1 MAQPQRVSVPLIGP
15 SSKARFEDQQSGETI
30 NLYPETNDPDAKAV
44 IALHAVP
51 GFFRVADLTTHIIG
65 NPSNRGYHIM
75 GGRFFAVIAEKIC
88 EIVVP
93 ADLTAFTAPLILATL
108 STFTGRVGLSD
119 NNGKLVIGDGTGFY
133 VLDLDTHALTPV
145 LSVEGDAI
153 RGTISCWK
161 DGYTLYFERDS
172 SRYFYS
178 TLNDPLTV
186 DDLNFLSA
194 EGSPDF
200 TIAALNLNG
209 EVLIAGTDS
218 MEGHINTGGAD
229 NAFERRAGA
238 LQPIGC
244 AARWSLVACDNACA
258 MVSRNANGQ
267 GQVVRISSA
276 GAAPLVISTPA
287 VEHDLAKVLFST
299 LDRADLT
306 EQITAFSYDESGHR
320 FYVLNLPA
328 VGATVNSPAQSSRTW
343 VYDFVTGLWHRRG
356 YTNPATG
363 LFERI
368 LADHHVLWRGRHY
381 VGPYNVAHILEM
393 SHDYYRDNTLPLIK
407 WRETAGPMSFQGR
420 RWSLNRLEIQGNT
433 GHGRDGGVQGS
444 DPQVMVQFCW
454 DGRWSDPVPRGW
466 GKIGERNARAVW
478 DRCGSGYE
486 LVIRVVCSEPISFA
500 LTAGLADVTLG
511 R

>member
-1 MAQPQRVSVPLIGP
+1 MARVPVPLIGP

-30 NLYPETNDPDAKAV
+30 NLYPETNDADAKAV

-51 GFFRVADLTTHIIG
+51 GFFRVADLTETITGDPAI
-65 NPSNRGYHIM
+65 RGFHIM
-75 GGRFFAVIAEKIC
+75 GGRFFAVIAEKVC
-88 EIVVP
+88 EITFP

-108 STFTGRVGLSD
+108 STFTGRVCISD
-119 NNGKLVIGDGTGFY
+119 NNGKLIIGDGTGFF

-145 LSVEGDAI
+145 LNENTDII
-153 RGTISCWK
+153 RGTFSRWI
-161 DGYTLYFERDS
+161 DGYTLYFERGS
-172 SRYFYS
+172 SRYYYS
-178 TLNDPLTV
+178 AINDAATVEGLNY
-186 DDLNFLSA
+186 FSA
-194 EGSPDF
+194 EGNPDN
-200 TIAALNLNG
+200 TIAAIVTNR
-209 EVLIAGTDS
+209 EVIIAGTDS
-218 MEGHINTGGAD
+218 LEGHFNSGGAD

-238 LQPIGC
+238 YQDIGC

-258 MVSRNANGQ
+258 MVARNANGQ

-287 VEHDLAKVLFST
+287 VEHDIAKVLFST

-343 VYDFVTGLWHRRG
+343 VYDFVTGLWHKRG
-356 YTNPATG
+356 YTNSATG

-368 LADHHVLWRGRHY
+368 LADHHVMWRGRHY
-381 VGPYNVAHILEM
+381 VGAYNVAHILEM

-454 DGRWSDPVPRGW
+454 DGVWSAPVPRGW

-486 LVIRVVCSEPISFA
+486 LVMRVYCSEPIQFA
-500 LTAGLADVTLG
+500 LTAGLADVTVG